1 MTIKF
6 FKADK
11 ITTEE
16 PVSVGRRALLLGAG
30 ATGVAGAVAGVL
42 ARRRPMLF
50 LRKA

>member
-1 MTIKF
+1 MTRKF
-6 FKADK
+6 FKTNK

-16 PVSVGRRALLLGAG
+16 PVSAGRRALLLGAS

-42 ARRRPMLF
+42 ARRQLMLF